1 MSVPEHTE
9 INKQEARSQ
18 GDGGRQHLELSLL
31 KCWGFIAPAEI
42 GLKMW
47 RCFFSNSV
55 AFHSNSSV
63 HKISSSCGL
72 TDLLKGHEYFPP
84 LIFYM
89 QYQFYMDKIY
99 NTDSQD

>member
-42 GLKMW
+42 GLKNVEV
-47 RCFFSNSV
+47 F
-55 AFHSNSSV
+55 
-63 HKISSSCGL
+63 
-72 TDLLKGHEYFPP
+72 LLKLCSISF
-84 LIFYM
+84 
-89 QYQFYMDKIY
+89 
-99 NTDSQD
+99 